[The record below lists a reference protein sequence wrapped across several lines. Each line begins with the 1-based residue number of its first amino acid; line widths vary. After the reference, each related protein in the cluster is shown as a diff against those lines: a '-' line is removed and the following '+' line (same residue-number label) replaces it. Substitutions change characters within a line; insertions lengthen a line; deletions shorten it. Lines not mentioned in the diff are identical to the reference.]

1 MRHGLNQQD
10 LRAVSMA
17 DREERDSGKRCES
30 VLERKGSRRSAVYI
44 LGMAHAHWLTP
55 SNRGPISIRAK
66 HVTAYSGRYTAII
79 FPMEAGPSGRR
90 ERPKR
95 SSPPPSP
102 TPPPKEVMSPT
113 VMDKDELPPPN
124 PEMDAAVRT
133 GERRPPTPSNIP
145 IGNE

>member
-30 VLERKGSRRSAVYI
+30 VLERRGSRRSAVYI

-66 HVTAYSGRYTAII
+66 HVTAYSGRYT
-79 FPMEAGPSGRR
+79 
-90 ERPKR
+90 RPYQSMVF
-95 SSPPPSP
+95 SSPSDRMALY
-102 TPPPKEVMSPT
+102 KCWSSVW
-113 VMDKDELPPPN
+113 
-124 PEMDAAVRT
+124 
-133 GERRPPTPSNIP
+133 
-145 IGNE
+145 